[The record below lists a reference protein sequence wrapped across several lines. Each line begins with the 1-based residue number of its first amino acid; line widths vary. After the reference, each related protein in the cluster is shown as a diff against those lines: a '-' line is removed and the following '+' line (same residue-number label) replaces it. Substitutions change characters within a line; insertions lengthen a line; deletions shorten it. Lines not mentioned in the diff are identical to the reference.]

1 MVLISRHRTLSV
13 LKDNKGTETY
23 AVAFNVTGIGKERVL
38 FPTVCQ
44 IPGYGLRLYATR
56 FLVRANGFAQPSPE
70 DLYLAYDRA
79 SAIFDSAK
87 ILYSK
92 GRKRFGLGEDP
103 KVCRTV
109 RLTSNL
115 KSAAIQANTN

>member
-1 MVLISRHRTLSV
+1 M
-13 LKDNKGTETY
+13 G
-23 AVAFNVTGIGKERVL
+23 L

-44 IPGYGLRLYATR
+44 IPGYGLRLYATS
-56 FLVRANGFAQPSPE
+56 FLVRADGVAVPSPE
-70 DLYLAYDRA
+70 DVSPEDVSKPSVNDLAEYA
-79 SAIFDSAK
+79 L
-87 ILYSK
+87 LYSQE
-92 GRKRFGLGEDP
+92 RERFGLGRDP